1 MINNILNNFK
11 NLFKTSNEIP
21 KQLISYK
28 TKIKFQLCYIE
39 GEFNPKYSLPKYTMT
54 TKVESEDSEVF
65 QKAINKVY
73 SEYGEL
79 IKDVNKQLKDSSC
92 DYIQLKNQL
101 LIKKKD
107 FVNAVITSEDH
118 NI

>member
-1 MINNILNNFK
+1 MINNILSNFK
-11 NLFKTSNEIP
+11 NLFKSPNEIP
-21 KQLISYK
+21 KYPISYK

-65 QKAINKVY
+65 QKTIDKIY

-79 IKDVNKQLKDSSC
+79 IKDVNKQLENSSC
-92 DYIQLKNQL
+92 DYIKLKNQL

-107 FVNAVITSEDH
+107 FVSAVIVNEDQ
-118 NI
+118 